1 MVGAVVLNVAL
12 AAKKGQIV
20 DMVDSSSK
28 VFGALASEDTN
39 ISRAV
44 GDLPGTLQ
52 QTTQTL
58 QKVQAFAA
66 QLGPA
71 ASKLLPAAQ
80 GLPAANDAIKALAT
94 PSSGY
99 QGGTEIVQN
108 QIRPFVIDARPVV
121 RNLKPASKNLA
132 KATPGLSKTFSVINS
147 FFNVLGFYPGAGQ
160 HGYLWWLSWLAHDG
174 RTLFSI
180 QDAVGTFRPV
190 FVQASCATIGGLVNL
205 SQGLSPL
212 LNGLTGILSN
222 AGLCPAQSGAV
233 KAAYRNYQSGAHV
246 SGSSLTARLTN
257 LLEHNLGK
265 H

>member
-1 MVGAVVLNVAL
+1 
-12 AAKKGQIV
+12 
-20 DMVDSSSK
+20 MVDSSSK
-28 VFGALASEDTN
+28 VFGALASQDTN

-71 ASKLLPAAQ
+71 ATKLLPAAQ
-80 GLPAANDAIKALAT
+80 GLPAANQAIEALAKPST
-94 PSSGY
+94 P
-99 QGGTEIVQN
+99 IIQN
-108 QIRPFVIDARPVV
+108 QIRPFVVAARPVV
-121 RNLKPASKNLA
+121 RNLKPASQNLS
-132 KATPGLSKTFSVINS
+132 KATPDLSKTFKVINS
-147 FFNVLGFYPGAGQ
+147 LFNVLGYYPGGNQ

-180 QDAVGTFRPV
+180 QDAVGDFRPV
-190 FVQASCATIGGLVNL
+190 FTQASCATIGGLVNFSPSL
-205 SQGLSPL
+205 SSL
-212 LNGLTGILSN
+212 LNALTGILSN
-222 AGLCPAQSGAV
+222 AGLCPKQSSAV
-233 KAAYRNYQSGAHV
+233 QAAYRNYRSGAHV

-257 LLEHNLGK
+257 ILEHNLGK